1 MNNEDNN
8 TKIKLITEQMIPMAS
23 GDEEH
28 KTIRIVVDG
37 NPARCFLQDR
47 GWNSTKIVI
56 LFDISHPI
64 WGEYFTTKYFHFV
77 EPGKMRWGSEGDSMK
92 IIQMN

>member
-1 MNNEDNN
+1 MNNEDDY
-8 TKIKLITEQMIPMAS
+8 TRIKLITEQMIPIVS
-23 GDEEH
+23 GDEEY

-56 LFDISHPI
+56 LFDNNHPL
-64 WGEYFTTKYFHFV
+64 WGDYFTTKYFDFV
-77 EPGKMRWGSEGDSMK
+77 EPGKMRWGHEGDSIK